1 MLYLA
6 HDGFEAREF
15 KRTASRL
22 IEMRSRSYLALP
34 HGRRDLPASLTAQAG
49 IVET

>member
-1 MLYLA
+1 MSPSE
-6 HDGFEAREF
+6 GFEATEF

-22 IEMRSRSYLALP
+22 IEMRSQSYLALP
-34 HGRRDLPASLTAQAG
+34 HGRRDSVASGSSEG

>member
-1 MLYLA
+1 VGTEGY
-6 HDGFEAREF
+6 EASEF

-22 IEMRSRSYLALP
+22 IEMGSTEYLALP
-34 HGRRDLPASLTAQAG
+34 HGRRRPATSSEG